1 MILLKHIISY
11 YVILIYILMKKIIN
25 LDEAEVLKTFKAQ
38 RSYSVL
44 ENKIAFKKVSCLCDH
59 TLLFENNKKVFAEG
73 QKYNLWIA
81 QAQNKSTGAMFYFV
95 ALPKPIDD
103 GEDNFYIV
111 PQDVFGFVDMTIKPM
126 RVFIDGVLHWLV
138 VSPSGK
144 QMLVPMWRFEKAEV
158 LRYITKID
166 KSVPLK
172 YQLIPRILG
181 KSLNNMFPAW
191 EIKKFFDGRTESFYL
206 NVFTGE
212 VKADWLKQ
220 NVFISVGN
228 NQKSIQ
234 LGALN
239 LAYRR
244 KNMIIK
250 F

>member
-1 MILLKHIISY
+1 
-11 YVILIYILMKKIIN
+11 MKKIIN
-25 LDEAEVLKTFKAQ
+25 LNEAEVLKTFKAQ

-44 ENKIAFKKVSCLCDH
+44 ENKIAFKKVSCLRDH
-59 TLLFENNKKVFAEG
+59 TLLFENNKKVFTEG

-95 ALPKPIDD
+95 ALPKTNDD
-103 GEDNFYIV
+103 GENDFYIV
-111 PQDVFGFVDMTIKPM
+111 PQDVFGFVDLNIMPSL
-126 RVFIDGVLHWLV
+126 VVVNDVLHRLV
-138 VSPSGK
+138 VSPIGK
-144 QMLVPMWRFEKAEV
+144 QMLVPVWRFEKAEV
-158 LRYITKID
+158 LRYIMKID

-212 VKADWLKQ
+212 VKADWQKQ
-220 NVFISVGN
+220 NVFISIGS

-234 LGALN
+234 LGSLN
-239 LAYRR
+239 LAYR
-244 KNMIIK
+244 KNNMVVK

>member
-1 MILLKHIISY
+1 MSDII
-11 YVILIYILMKKIIN
+11 K
-25 LDEAEVLKTFKAQ
+25 E
-38 RSYSVL
+38 SV
-44 ENKIAFKKVSCLCDH
+44 
-59 TLLFENNKKVFAEG
+59 G
-73 QKYNLWIA
+73 
-81 QAQNKSTGAMFYFV
+81 
-95 ALPKPIDD
+95 
-103 GEDNFYIV
+103 
-111 PQDVFGFVDMTIKPM
+111 GFVDLNIMPSL
-126 RVFIDGVLHWLV
+126 VVVNDVLYRLV
-138 VSPSGK
+138 VSPIGK
-144 QMLVPMWRFEKAEV
+144 QMLVPVWRFEKAEV
-158 LRYITKID
+158 LRYIMKID
-166 KSVPLK
+166 QSVPLK

>member
-1 MILLKHIISY
+1 MLLSSPVISY
-11 YVILIYILMKKIIN
+11 YVILIYIFMKKIIN
-25 LDEAEVLKTFKAQ
+25 LTEAEVLKTFKAQ
-38 RSYSVL
+38 RSYYVL
-44 ENKIAFKKVSCLCDH
+44 ENKIAFKNVLCLHDYA
-59 TLLFENNKKVFAEG
+59 LFLENNKKIFVEG
-73 QKYNLWIA
+73 QKYDLWIA
-81 QAQNKSTGAMFYFV
+81 QAQNKSTGVMFYFV

-103 GEDNFYIV
+103 GEYDFYIV
-111 PQDVFGFVDMTIKPM
+111 SKEVFGFVDMNIKPTL
-126 RVFIDGVLHWLV
+126 VSIDDVLHRLV

-144 QMLVPMWRFEKAEV
+144 QMLVPVWRFEKARV
-158 LRYITKID
+158 LRYIAKMD

-191 EIKKFFDGRTESFYL
+191 EIRKIFDGRTESFYL
-206 NVFTGE
+206 NIFTGE

-239 LAYRR
+239 LAYR
-244 KNMIIK
+244 KNNMVVK